1 MLLTAV
7 KCDKGDP
14 VVNLG
19 RHVRLLEVGKL
30 AGCRLVVFPEMSLSG
45 SVDPEQHP
53 ERALALDH
61 PIVALLVEATR
72 GRPAAL
78 FGIGEAAADGRFLIT
93 QLLAS
98 DGELR
103 GVYRKRHLGEGE
115 EAFSTGV
122 HDAVLRLDDR
132 PVGVAIC
139 AESGVDTAFN
149 DAAEAGAHVSFLCS
163 APGLHG
169 RRLDDAAR
177 AEGFAWWLDNGLG
190 DALRHA
196 RRCGLWIAMSTQAGA
211 TVDED
216 FPGLAAL
223 VSPSGEV
230 VDAVARLE
238 RRRAR
243 CGGTRLACRRWSTGR
258 RS

>member
-45 SVDPEQHP
+45 SVDPEQHR

-61 PIVALLVEATR
+61 PIVGLLVRATR
-72 GRPAAL
+72 DRAAAL

-103 GVYRKRHLGEGE
+103 GAYRKRHLGEGE
-115 EAFSTGV
+115 EAFGTGV
-122 HDAVLRLDDR
+122 HNAVLHLDGR
-132 PVGVAIC
+132 PLGVAIC
-139 AESGVDTAFN
+139 AESGVDDAFD
-149 DAAEAGAHVSFLCS
+149 DAAAAGATVLFLCS

-169 RRLDDAAR
+169 RRVDDEAR
-177 AEGFAWWLDNGLG
+177 AEGFAWWLDKGLG
-190 DALRHA
+190 DALHHA
-196 RRCGLWIAMSTQAGA
+196 RRRGLWIAMSSQAGA

-230 VDAVARLE
+230 VARLPDWNE
-238 RRRAR
+238 
-243 CGGTRLACRRWSTGR
+243 GELVVEVPD
-258 RS
+258 

>member
-1 MLLTAV
+1 VRVLLTAV

-14 VVNLG
+14 FVNLG
-19 RHVRLLEVGKL
+19 RHVRLLEVGKG
-30 AGCRLVVFPEMSLSG
+30 AGCGLVVFPEMSLSG

-61 PIVALLVEATR
+61 PIVGLLVKTTR

-78 FGIGEAAADGRFLIT
+78 FGIGEAGPDGRFLIT

-103 GVYRKRHLGEGE
+103 GAYRKRHLGEGE
-115 EAFSTGV
+115 KAFATGAQ
-122 HDAVLRLDDR
+122 DAVLHLDGR

-139 AESGVDTAFN
+139 AESGADEAFD
-149 DAAEAGAHVSFLCS
+149 DAAAAGAKVSFLCS

-169 RRLDDAAR
+169 RRVDDAAR
-177 AEGFAWWLDNGLG
+177 AEGFAWWLGKGLG
-190 DALRHA
+190 DALHHA
-196 RRCGLWIAMSTQAGA
+196 RRRGLWIAMSTQAGA

-223 VSPSGEV
+223 VNPSGEV
-230 VDAVARLE
+230 VARLPDWKE
-238 RRRAR
+238 
-243 CGGTRLACRRWSTGR
+243 GELVVEVPD
-258 RS
+258 